1 MEINTKDEFENMA
14 KKITGSG
21 VIFDL
26 DGVLVDTGQFHRQ
39 SWFDLAEREG
49 FVMTDEL
56 FYSTFGMQN
65 YQILPQLLGRPMD
78 KAEINRMSVWK
89 EQRYRELIDGK
100 LTLMAGVRDLLI
112 QLKQN
117 GFKLA
122 IGSST
127 PRVNLDFMLKATGV
141 GEYFDDYVVGEDVK
155 NSKPAP
161 DTFAE
166 AAVKLNL
173 PPQNCVV
180 IEDAVQGVQAG
191 KAAGMAV
198 IAVTTT
204 RSRNDLRQADMI
216 VDSLAE
222 LSIDDFARLL
232 NRTD

>member
-1 MEINTKDEFENMA
+1 MEINTKDEFENMT

-78 KAEINRMSVWK
+78 KAEVNRMSVWK

-122 IGSST
+122 IGTST

-161 DTFAE
+161 DTFAG

-180 IEDAVQGVQAG
+180 IADAVQGVQAG
-191 KAAGMAV
+191 
-198 IAVTTT
+198 
-204 RSRNDLRQADMI
+204 
-216 VDSLAE
+216 
-222 LSIDDFARLL
+222 
-232 NRTD
+232 

>member
-1 MEINTKDEFENMA
+1 VKDEFENMT
-14 KKITGSG
+14 KKITGKG

-26 DGVLVDTGQFHRQ
+26 DGVLVDTGEFHRQ
-39 SWFDLAEREG
+39 SWYDLAEREG
-49 FVMTDEL
+49 VVMSDEL

-65 YQILPQLLGRPMD
+65 YQIMPQLLGRPVD
-78 KAEINRMSVWK
+78 KAEMSRLSLWK

-100 LTLMAGVRDLLI
+100 LTLMAGVRDLII
-112 QLKQN
+112 QLKQS
-117 GFKLA
+117 GFSLA
-122 IGSST
+122 IGTST
-127 PRVNLDFMLKATGV
+127 PRTNLDFMLRATGI
-141 GEYFDDYVVGEDVK
+141 GDYFDDYVVGEEVK

-161 DTFAE
+161 DTFAK

-204 RSRNDLRQADMI
+204 RSREDLSQADMI

-222 LSIDDFARLL
+222 LVVDDFVKLL
-232 NRTD
+232 NLAD